1 MSQHPLVRLLRLAAP
16 FRWWMLLAA
25 LLGVATV
32 GSSIALMATAA
43 WIISRA
49 ALHPS
54 IGVLSVAV
62 VGVRFFGIARGVFRY
77 LERIV
82 AHQTTFRLLA
92 RLRVW
97 FFAHLEPLAP
107 ARLQEHRSG
116 DLLARIVADIDTLE
130 NIYLRVIAPPA
141 VAVLVAAGMAVFMAA
156 YDPRLALALVS
167 LLIVAGAL
175 IPLGLRALAR
185 SPGRELVAARGALV
199 AAIIDGVQGMADLA
213 AFNAQE
219 RHLASVM
226 RLSRTLARH
235 QRRLAVIGAAQTA
248 LISLTG
254 SLAALSVLILAVP
267 LVRGGQLDGMLLAV
281 LVLAALASF
290 EAIGPLPAA
299 LQHLDSSLAAARRLF
314 ELVDTPPPVRDPA
327 TPLPIPALV
336 PANDAPAPLLEVER
350 LRFRYAPG
358 DPPALD
364 GLSFSLRVG
373 ATVAVIGPSGAGKS
387 TLVGL
392 LLRFWDYD
400 EGAIR
405 LAGHDLRQYAQD
417 DVRGLLSVVSQQTH
431 LFGGTLLDNLRVAR
445 PHATPDDAFAALRAA
460 QLDGFVSNLP
470 DGLDTWIGE
479 QGLRLSG
486 GERQRLAIAR
496 AVLKDTPILLLD
508 EPTANLDP
516 MTERAVL
523 DTIFSALPGRTMLL
537 ITHRLTGLERADA
550 ILVLEKGRVVERGT
564 HGELLR
570 QGGTYRRLWAHQQA
584 EQSLIADTTTTP
596 L

>member
-1 MSQHPLVRLLRLAAP
+1 
-16 FRWWMLLAA
+16 
-25 LLGVATV
+25 
-32 GSSIALMATAA
+32 
-43 WIISRA
+43 
-49 ALHPS
+49 
-54 IGVLSVAV
+54 
-62 VGVRFFGIARGVFRY
+62 
-77 LERIV
+77 
-82 AHQTTFRLLA
+82 
-92 RLRVW
+92 
-97 FFAHLEPLAP
+97 
-107 ARLQEHRSG
+107 
-116 DLLARIVADIDTLE
+116 VADIDTLE

-267 LVRGGQLDGMLLAV
+267 LVRGGQLDGVLLAV